1 MMKKVLKKIAN
12 ALLPKRS
19 LYEAINKEAGF
30 VMKLDESSAEGGI
43 FQVESTQQIRQE
55 LPQADVETSPEGEPQ
70 KIGSFSILE
79 KIGSGAEGAVYKVF
93 DESLNREL
101 ALKVMTA
108 ENPARR
114 GTKNSQELNAT
125 LDRYYREIILQ
136 AGLRGRG
143 VKEVHSAGWI
153 ENPQDPL
160 GMSLYF
166 TMPLSEESLQGREKI
181 IPAMSPREM
190 LTEMGNFETIIEAL
204 EILHEAGLLF
214 HDMKP
219 ANVLRHE
226 SGVYQLADFGLA
238 LEMSPEP
245 TTEPMYR
252 GTILFLSP
260 EKFRTRLAPTIIGPK
275 SDYYS
280 LTLTMYYLL
289 TGGKVL
295 SRNREDVGHLV
306 HEMTLFSSRQAS
318 AVQRLNEIEDELVQA
333 GVTPHLIEFILTGL
347 FPDPA
352 QRHENY
358 REEFHEAL
366 AADREFLRKNRREGQ
381 RLAKLRKQYAEQL
394 DQEEQPFEEE
404 RKETSNSKS
413 SVDVVWTADESSAEE
428 LPDADLTKEVE
439 RIKQDLSEVEQGLKL
454 IPGLLKNVEI
464 QRKKSDE
471 ARISDIEKIGEEAE
485 GKYEEVMAVFDLQE
499 KAIREN
505 EAELKAKKIRLQDHL
520 KKIKRQKQRGSRAA

>member
-1 MMKKVLKKIAN
+1 MMKKIFKKIAS

-19 LYEAINKEAGF
+19 LYEAIDKEAGF
-30 VMKLDESSAEGGI
+30 VMSLDESSAEGG
-43 FQVESTQQIRQE
+43 VSHAESTEHIRQD
-55 LPQADVETSPEGEPQ
+55 LPQAAIETSPEGELQ
-70 KIGSFSILE
+70 KIGTFSILE

-114 GTKNSQELNAT
+114 GVKNSEELNAT
-125 LDRYYREIILQ
+125 LDRYYREMLLQ
-136 AGLRGRG
+136 AGLRGKG

-166 TMPLSEESLQGREKI
+166 TMPLSEESLQGREKV

-190 LTEMGNFETIIEAL
+190 LTEMENFETIIEAL
-204 EILHEAGLLF
+204 EVLHEAGLLF

-219 ANVLRHE
+219 ANILRHE

-260 EKFRTRLAPTIIGPK
+260 EKFRTRLAPTVIGAK

-295 SRNREDVGHLV
+295 ARNRENVGHLV

-347 FPDPA
+347 FPDPT
-352 QRHENY
+352 QRHESY
-358 REEFHEAL
+358 RDEFQEAL
-366 AADREFLRKNRREGQ
+366 TADREFLRKNRREGR
-381 RLAKLRKQYAEQL
+381 RLAKRRKQYAEQV
-394 DQEEQPFEEE
+394 DQEDQQYEEAQ
-404 RKETSNSKS
+404 KGVTNSKS
-413 SVDVVWTADESSAEE
+413 SVDMVWAADEPSAEE
-428 LPDADLTKEVE
+428 LPSADLKKEAE
-439 RIKQDLSEVEQGLKL
+439 RIKQDLSEVEQGLRL

-464 QRKKSDE
+464 QRRKSDE

-505 EAELKAKKIRLQDHL
+505 EAALMAKKIRLQDHL
-520 KKIKRQKQRGSRAA
+520 DNIKRQKRRGSRAA